1 MKKFKLPHFTM
12 NPFVPYKTLPNEM
25 HPELLGICAMNPMAN
40 EVSSTRL
47 QMFATHLGQAP
58 AIEGASE
65 AFLQS
70 GMERKFGKATFGIRA
85 ESNMQVLK
93 VLQLYPKQHGYGGI
107 DYNPENYVVYEEFP
121 SGRIGIMTIPRF
133 ISNHP
138 YFGFRLKP
146 FEASARLVDGAT
158 VQADEVLYDA
168 PNRDEDGTM
177 RTGRECLVAFM
188 SHPAVAD
195 DGIGISEA
203 VLAEYKFRTY
213 EKRTV
218 SFGGTTFPLNIY
230 GDDANYKI
238 CPDIGEYVRPDGIL
252 MAVREYDDML
262 AGIEQSVY
270 ACQQIDDISDIP
282 TYVDPGEG
290 EWRGKVIDIRV
301 LHDRTVTNSG
311 VPLGMDAQLI
321 KYNDARLRFY
331 EELLK
336 VVNGIKAVKRKNF
349 ETTPALHDM
358 LVDAIAATTTDGNGR
373 VQMLNAQKPLDTW
386 DITFVVEYTKIPG
399 LAAKFTGLSGDKGVV
414 VTIIPEKD
422 MPVDSKGKRA
432 EIIFDNGSTSN
443 RQNPGRMDM
452 HYINSYRDYLR
463 DWICDEVGY
472 KPGGNATAAKIKE
485 FRARNPETYDTV
497 WKKLMRFYYIVSP
510 TMCLPFTMDS
520 NVEHDY
526 AHLAYIISKNMY
538 LHIPTNNERESFDR
552 CEMLE
557 REFDR
562 INGPVTYTGYSGV
575 PCTTIDN
582 VVIAHLNVMLLEKL
596 GDDWSAVS
604 SAKTQ
609 LHGILSQVTRA
620 DKYRYAVRLQPTRF
634 IGETELRLITANAGP
649 LVGMELMDRNNNPQ
663 AHKAAV
669 YHVLHANKP
678 MNIDKLINRNVVPV
692 DGSRP
697 LKIIKHIVGIAGW
710 GFAYEPYTNV
720 HPKPGNYSAIGP
732 LVKLETA

>member
-1 MKKFKLPHFTM
+1 MKHILPHFLKNPYVPFKTM
-12 NPFVPYKTLPNEM
+12 FNELEPKLM
-25 HPELLGICAMNPMAN
+25 GICAVNPLVGQ
-40 EVSSTRL
+40 VSATRL

-58 AIEGASE
+58 AIQGASE

-70 GMERKFGKATFGIRA
+70 GMERKFGAATFSIRA
-85 ESNMQVLK
+85 DEDMLILK
-93 VLQLYPKQHGYGGI
+93 TLQLYPKQHGFGGI
-107 DYNPENYVVYEEFP
+107 SYNPEDYVIYEERLT
-121 SGRIGIMTIPRF
+121 GTIGIMTIPKF
-133 ISNHP
+133 VSNHP
-138 YFGFRLKP
+138 YFGYRLKP
-146 FEASARLVDGAT
+146 FEAASKLYSDGAIS
-158 VQADEVLYDA
+158 AGEVIYDA
-168 PNRDEDGTM
+168 PNRDQDGTY
-177 RTGRECLVAFM
+177 RIGREIMVAFM

-195 DGIGISEA
+195 DGIGISDA
-203 VLAEYKFRTY
+203 VLPHYKFHTY

-218 SFGGTTFPLNIY
+218 SFGSNSFPLNTY
-230 GDDANYKI
+230 GDDTNYKI
-238 CPDIGEYVRPDGIL
+238 CPDIGEYVREDGIL

-262 AGIEQSVY
+262 AGIEQSVF
-270 ACQQIDDISDIP
+270 ACQRIDDISDIP
-282 TYVDPGEG
+282 TYVDAGEG

-311 VPLGMDAQLI
+311 VPLGMADQLI

-331 EELLK
+331 EELMK
-336 VVNGIKAVKRKNF
+336 TVAEIKATKRKNF
-349 ETTPALHDM
+349 VMTPALHSM
-358 LVDAIAATTTDGNGR
+358 MVDAEAATAVEANGR
-373 VQMLNAQKPLDTW
+373 VQMLNSQKPLDTW
-386 DITFVVEYTKIPG
+386 DVSFVVEYTKIPG

-422 MPVDSKGKRA
+422 MPLDSAGKRA
-432 EIIFDNGSTSN
+432 EVIFDNGSTSN

-463 DWICDEVGY
+463 DWLCAELGY
-472 KPGGNATAAKIKE
+472 KPGGNATAAKIKA
-485 FRARNPETYDTV
+485 FHHRNPDTYSQV
-497 WKKLMRFYYIVSP
+497 WAKLMRFYDIVSP
-510 TMCLPFTMDS
+510 TMLLPFTLMPDLE
-520 NVEHDY
+520 NDY

-538 LHIPTNNERESFDR
+538 LQIPTNNQRESFDR

-575 PCTTIDN
+575 QCVTHDN
-582 VVIAHLNVMLLEKL
+582 VVIAHMNVMLLEKL

-604 SAKTQ
+604 SGRTQ

-634 IGETELRLITANAGP
+634 IGETELRLLTANMGP
-649 LVGMELMDRNNNPQ
+649 VVSAELLDRNNNPQ

-669 YHVLHANKP
+669 YCILHTLSP
-678 MNIDKLINRNVVPV
+678 TNIRCLINRKLVPI

-710 GFAYEPYTNV
+710 GFAYKPYVNV
-720 HPKPGNYSAIGP
+720 HPRPGNYSQIGY
-732 LVKLETA
+732 VECTESA

>member
-1 MKKFKLPHFTM
+1 MKAVLPHFRN
-12 NPFVPYKTLPNEM
+12 NPFVPYKTIPNELK
-25 HPELLGICAMNPMAN
+25 PELLGICAMNPMVGA
-40 EVSSTRL
+40 VSSPRL
-47 QMFATHLGQAP
+47 QMYATHLGQAP
-58 AIEGASE
+58 AVEGADE

-70 GMERKFGKATFGIRA
+70 GMERKFGNATFSIRA
-85 ESNMQVLK
+85 TEDMQVLK
-93 VLQLYPKQHGYGGI
+93 VIPLYPKQHGYGGI
-107 DYNPENYVVYEEFP
+107 GYNPEDYVIYEEFP
-121 SGRIGIMTIPRF
+121 SGVIGIMSLPKYV
-133 ISNHP
+133 SNHP

-146 FEASARLVDGAT
+146 FEAANKLCSGGNIEAG
-158 VQADEVLYDA
+158 EVLFDA
-168 PNRDEDGTM
+168 PNRDQDGTM
-177 RTGRECLVAFM
+177 RIGVEALVAFM

-203 VLAEYKFRTY
+203 VIEKYAFRTY
-213 EKRTV
+213 EKRTI
-218 SFGGTTFPLNIY
+218 SFGATTIPLNIY
-230 GDDANYKI
+230 GDDDNYKI

-252 MAVREYDDML
+252 MALREYDPML
-262 AGIEQSVY
+262 AGIEQSVH
-270 ACQQIDDISDIP
+270 ACQVIDDLTDIP

-301 LHDRTVTNSG
+301 LHDKTITNSG
-311 VPLGMDAQLI
+311 VPLGMDTQLV

-331 EELLK
+331 EELLR
-336 VVNGIKAVKRKNF
+336 VTNEIKANKRKNF
-349 ETTPALHDM
+349 EVSPELQSM
-358 LVDAIAATTTDGNGR
+358 LVDAVAATALESNGR
-373 VQMLNAQKPLDTW
+373 VQMLNGQKPLDTW
-386 DITFVVEYTKIPG
+386 DITFVVEYTKFPG
-399 LAAKFTGLSGDKGVV
+399 LAAKFTGHSGDKGVV
-414 VTIIPEKD
+414 VTRIPEKD
-422 MPVDSKGKRA
+422 MPVDSAGNRA
-432 EIIFDNGSTSN
+432 EFIFDNGSTSN

-463 DWICDEVGY
+463 KWICSEFGF
-472 KPGGNATAAKIKE
+472 KPGANATAAKIRLIRE
-485 FRARNPETYDTV
+485 RESERYDKV
-497 WKKLMRFYYIVSP
+497 WTKLMRFYHIVSP
-510 TMCLPFTMDS
+510 TMCLPFTVDS
-520 NVEHDY
+520 NVENDY

-538 LHIPTNNERESFDR
+538 LHIPTDNERESFDR

-562 INGPVTYTGYSGV
+562 INGPVTYTGYSGE
-575 PCTTIDN
+575 PCVTNDN

-649 LVGMELMDRNNNPQ
+649 VVGVEMMDRNNNPQ

-669 YHVLHANKP
+669 YTVLHAGNP
-678 MNIDKLINRNVVPV
+678 MNIEKLINRNVVPI

-710 GFAYEPYTNV
+710 GFGYTPYIDM